1 MGEAGAATTG
11 TCCSSQ
17 EATKVVAN
25 RNRRHSG
32 WDNKMAELEAIHQ
45 EIAPEV
51 AAMRLAVEQDDADAL
66 NAEFELSFLISG
78 R

>member
-1 MGEAGAATTG
+1 
-11 TCCSSQ
+11 
-17 EATKVVAN
+17 
-25 RNRRHSG
+25 
-32 WDNKMAELEAIHQ
+32 MAELEAIHQ

-51 AAMRLAVEQDDADAL
+51 AALRLAVEQDDADAL

>member
-1 MGEAGAATTG
+1 VGEAGAATTE

-17 EATKVVAN
+17 EATKLLAN
-25 RNRRHSG
+25 RSHSG

-45 EIAPEV
+45 EIAPQV
-51 AAMRLAVEQDDADAL
+51 NAMRLAGEQDDADAL